1 MEASVR
7 TQSMYQQRTE
17 AGIDNGNEPE
27 PAGMMAVE
35 HMMTAHSTF
44 VYKTWLDQV
53 LLDRDF
59 KIVNHEIVLCQGS
72 EIREQ

>member
-1 MEASVR
+1 
-7 TQSMYQQRTE
+7 
-17 AGIDNGNEPE
+17 
-27 PAGMMAVE
+27 MMAVE